1 LVSDFDGQDCK
12 ECIDYYFEKVVY
24 EHLTWEIPPLWFLEL
39 SVEGYK
45 KNAQTIVC
53 NSTLILC
60 FTRNKNKII
69 FQAIECVSGLYP
81 FEA

>member
-1 LVSDFDGQDCK
+1 MGDSSLVVFR
-12 ECIDYYFEKVVY
+12 VVSRG
-24 EHLTWEIPPLWFLEL
+24 I
-39 SVEGYK
+39 K

-69 FQAIECVSGLYP
+69 FQAIECVSGLLTTT
-81 FEA
+81 